1 MFYTSE
7 HMYAM
12 PVESS
17 DGNLPLMT
25 IELKE
30 RRRRGDTTGDNDMY
44 IHPIYSDTNTSHEYE
59 TVL

>member
-1 MFYTSE
+1 
-7 HMYAM
+7 MYAM

-25 IELKE
+25 IEHEE
-30 RRRRGDTTGDNDMY
+30 RRRRDVSTGDNDMY

>member
-1 MFYTSE
+1 
-7 HMYAM
+7 MYAM

-17 DGNLPLMT
+17 DRDLPLMT
-25 IELKE
+25 IEPEE
-30 RRRRGDTTGDNDMY
+30 RRRRDDSTGVNDMY